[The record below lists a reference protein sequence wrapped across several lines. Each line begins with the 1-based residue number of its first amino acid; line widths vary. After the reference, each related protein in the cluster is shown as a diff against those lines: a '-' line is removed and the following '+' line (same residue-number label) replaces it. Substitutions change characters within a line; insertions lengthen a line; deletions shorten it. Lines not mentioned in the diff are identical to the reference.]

1 MSKRGRVVVTGMGL
15 VSSLGVG
22 TRSVW
27 TRLIKGDSGIRKIDR
42 FDVDD
47 LETKIGGQISI
58 KGESEQYTFDPS
70 VWVDEKEVKKMDNF
84 ILFGIAA
91 SDEALVDS
99 GVLGSGIDPDRVG
112 VVLGSGIGGLPFIE
126 KNIVA
131 LWEKGPRRV
140 SPFFVPGS
148 LSNLLAGRVSMKYGF
163 SGYSNCVVGAC
174 ATGAVAVAEGARVI
188 ASGEVDVVVAGGA
201 EGPLCRAGI
210 VGFNV
215 IKALSTGFNDTPQLA
230 SRPWDKGRDGFVMS
244 EGAGVL
250 VLEDYEHAKAR
261 GAHIYAELAGYG
273 ITSDAYHVTA
283 PHPEGIGGAKA
294 MRKALK
300 MADVSPDSV
309 GYINAHGTST
319 PMGDS
324 IEIMAVKDIFSEHAY
339 KLAISSTKSSTG
351 HLMGAAGSAEAIFS
365 ILTITDG
372 VIPPTLNLHDSSED
386 ERLNLVPLV
395 SQERKVSVALSN
407 SFGFGGINASLIFSA
422 V

>member
-22 TRSVW
+22 TRHVW
-27 TRLIKGDSGIRKIDR
+27 ASLIKGDSGVRKIDR

-47 LETKIGGQISI
+47 LETKIGGQILI
-58 KGESEQYTFDPS
+58 KGESEEYTFDPS
-70 VWVDEKEVKKMDNF
+70 LWVDEKEVKKMDNF

-99 GVLGSGIDPDRVG
+99 GVLESGVSTDRIG

-131 LWEKGPRRV
+131 LRDKGPRRV

-148 LSNLLAGRVSMKYGF
+148 LSNLLAGRVSMKYGL

-174 ATGAVAVAEGARVI
+174 ATGALAVAEGARVI

-210 VGFNV
+210 AGFNV

-230 SRPWDKGRDGFVMS
+230 SRPWDKGRDGFVMA

-261 GAHIYAELAGYG
+261 GANIYAELVGYG

-283 PHPEGIGGAKA
+283 PHPEGVGGANA

-300 MADVSPDSV
+300 MADVSPDSID
-309 GYINAHGTST
+309 YINAHGTST

-324 IEIMAVKDIFSEHAY
+324 IELMAVKDVFSEHAY

-365 ILTITDG
+365 VLTITDG
-372 VIPPTLNLHDSSED
+372 VIPPTLNLLDSSED

-395 SQERKVSVALSN
+395 SQQRKVSMALSN